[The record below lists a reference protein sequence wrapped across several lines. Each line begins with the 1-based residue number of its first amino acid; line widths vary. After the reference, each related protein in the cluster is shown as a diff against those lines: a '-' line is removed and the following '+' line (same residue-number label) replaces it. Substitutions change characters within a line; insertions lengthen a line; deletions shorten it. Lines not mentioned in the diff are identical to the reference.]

1 MIVETATITAIND
14 GWLVVSTRAMSACGG
29 CSANGKCGQ
38 NLWARFFGADIATDL
53 HIEYSPGQTEELHL
67 GDLVEIGLE
76 EQALLKTSLVS
87 YGAPLAGLVAGAI
100 FLAPYGEVA
109 AAAAALAGLIGGG
122 YAARHWLGRGPS
134 AHALNPQLMRRL
146 RPAVP
151 GAQARFSP

>member
-1 MIVETATITAIND
+1 MIVETGTITAIND

-76 EQALLKTSLVS
+76 EMALLKTSLVS
-87 YGAPLAGLVAGAI
+87 YGAPLRAWLPVRSAWRPMEN
-100 FLAPYGEVA
+100 LQRPQ
-109 AAAAALAGLIGGG
+109 
-122 YAARHWLGRGPS
+122 RHWLD
-134 AHALNPQLMRRL
+134 
-146 RPAVP
+146 
-151 GAQARFSP
+151 